1 MGLFIDLGASNARL
15 SEPEFEAWA
24 AEHTAFISSEMTDLR
39 AEREAVAEALRTAG
53 LQVVLFEDLG
63 GRDEDAQSA
72 YLEGVAR
79 SDIYVGIVGD
89 RYGSMLPSGRSPT
102 HEEYRYARE
111 RGKRI
116 SFWVARD
123 GAKRQGDARDFVS
136 GVQVFHTTGGYTT
149 ADDLARGVLER
160 FKEIAADDEAPWV
173 KVGDTVFR
181 ALRIRD
187 QGGRVQIAA
196 KVRDGDVARYLV
208 DLRPGSWA
216 GSREIKITIPDNSG
230 DARIVSVEVET
241 TARSTRSIVIDAE
254 IDWRPSRSGIDYT
267 FQGFGP
273 CARLDAGL
281 RAALL
286 GEPLPA
292 ALQEAGSFGAPSID
306 DPLAPLAG
314 LELSPAPMEHIG
326 RLLLVEQLIGTGAAT
341 SVDDFTLGPVHH
353 GERRVKLVYSDRPR
367 YSNEEPTRR
376 TIEGVWRAG
385 SA

>member
-53 LQVVLFEDLG
+53 LQVVFFEDLG

-89 RYGSMLPSGRSPT
+89 RYGSMLSSGRSPT

-149 ADDLARGVLER
+149 ADDLARRVLER
-160 FKEIAADDEAPWV
+160 LKEIAADDEAPWV
-173 KVGDTVFR
+173 KVGDAVFR
-181 ALRIRD
+181 ALRIHD
-187 QGGRVQIAA
+187 QGDRVQIAA
-196 KVRDGDVARYLV
+196 KSGTATSRDTWSTFGPERGREAKR
-208 DLRPGSWA
+208 
-216 GSREIKITIPDNSG
+216 SRS
-230 DARIVSVEVET
+230 RFRT
-241 TARSTRSIVIDAE
+241 TAVTLVS
-254 IDWRPSRSGIDYT
+254 SRS
-267 FQGFGP
+267 
-273 CARLDAGL
+273 RS
-281 RAALL
+281 RRR
-286 GEPLPA
+286 
-292 ALQEAGSFGAPSID
+292 
-306 DPLAPLAG
+306 LAP
-314 LELSPAPMEHIG
+314 PG
-326 RLLLVEQLIGTGAAT
+326 R
-341 SVDDFTLGPVHH
+341 S
-353 GERRVKLVYSDRPR
+353 
-367 YSNEEPTRR
+367 
-376 TIEGVWRAG
+376 
-385 SA
+385 